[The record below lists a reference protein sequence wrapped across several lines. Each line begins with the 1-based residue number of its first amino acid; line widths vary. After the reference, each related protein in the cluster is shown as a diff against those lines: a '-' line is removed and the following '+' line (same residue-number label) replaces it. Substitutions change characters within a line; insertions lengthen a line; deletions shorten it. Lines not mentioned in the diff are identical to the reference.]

1 VAVSGHGLGQGSPQR
16 VTAVVGELYA
26 VWVPEISMREF
37 CRQRRL
43 KETQFYWWR
52 RMLKSGGQERRV
64 ERPVERERGS
74 VALVSEEAGAMT
86 ADLELVLRDGR
97 RLRIGRGIEEESLRA
112 VLAALEPAGPRYRR
126 MSQATVHR
134 YTLIA
139 AGKLSIYFS
148 LI

>member
-1 VAVSGHGLGQGSPQR
+1 MNGNKPDMEKRLYWRRILEEAATSG
-16 VTAVVGELYA
+16 
-26 VWVPEISMREF
+26 ISMREF

-74 VALVSEEAGAMT
+74 FALVSEEVGAMT

-97 RLRIGRGIEEESLRA
+97 RLRIGRGVEEESLRA
-112 VLAALEPAGPRYRR
+112 VLAALEPASHRYR
-126 MSQATVHR
+126 T
-134 YTLIA
+134 
-139 AGKLSIYFS
+139 
-148 LI
+148 